1 MQVFNGV
8 SWLSPVLLSLIFWTT
23 ASVAAPAQAQ
33 DVADTESSALLQ
45 LVQVDQQLGEI
56 LALSALHDQDN
67 NPDNKSGEVSQD
79 SISQHRLNE
88 RALELLKRLVA
99 LTEQASASTAD
110 NHAQQELIEA
120 LEVRY
125 AQQDVYFIDRIEALK
140 RAATALANASERLSG
155 TEAVLRQVLYLTVS
169 EQRLRILEL
178 NIDLIAARQK
188 ININT
193 DDLRDAVTRSVTAYA
208 EVLMGD
214 VQFRSRLRT
223 SLLEQQRIVTDNAEI
238 ISALQLQ
245 SQRIQWASQQLQRVA
260 KLMTRLELDSSSVR
274 AVLLKQSGPVS
285 VSMLDGQVLDG
296 VVREVIASLQKW
308 LRENAVD
315 ALVSLLL
322 LLGILV
328 ITRIIARFTR
338 AAVRRALESRGSR
351 VSVLL
356 RDVAVSISG
365 GVVITVGVLVALHQV
380 GISLA
385 PMLAGLGVAGFI
397 IGFALQDTLGN
408 FAAGAM
414 ILAYRPFDT
423 DDFIEVAGVQG
434 TVKNMNIVSTTITTS
449 DNKLLVVPNS
459 KIWGS
464 VINNYTGQHARRVD
478 LVFGIS
484 YSADIERAEAILKE
498 LVDECPTVLPSP
510 EPIIRL
516 HHLGESSVDFI
527 CRPWVKTADYWDTH
541 WRLTKAVKLRFDA
554 EGIEIPFPQRDVH
567 HHFPEGRAPA

>member
-1 MQVFNGV
+1 MQVFNRV
-8 SWLSPVLLSLIFWTT
+8 SCLQLAFLGLVCWMMASL
-23 ASVAAPAQAQ
+23 AAPAQAQ
-33 DVADTESSALLQ
+33 EAADAEPSAL
-45 LVQVDQQLGEI
+45 VQIAQFDQQLAEI
-56 LALSALHDQDN
+56 LALAALHDQGN

-99 LTEQASASTAD
+99 LTEQASASAAD
-110 NHAQQELIEA
+110 NLGQQELIEA
-120 LEVRY
+120 LEVRH
-125 AQQDVYFIDRIEALK
+125 AQQDVYFIGRIEALE

-169 EQRLRILEL
+169 EQRLRVLEL
-178 NIDLIAARQK
+178 NIDLIAARQA

-193 DDLRDAVTRSVTAYA
+193 DDLRGAVTRSVTAYA
-208 EVLMGD
+208 EVLMGE

-223 SLLEQQRIVTDNAEI
+223 ALLEQQRIVTDNAEI

-260 KLMTRLELDSSSVR
+260 KLMTRLDLDSSSVR
-274 AVLLKQSGPVS
+274 ALLLKQSGPVS

-296 VVREVIASLQKW
+296 VVREVLTSLQKW

-423 DDFIEVAGVQG
+423 DDFVEVAGVQG

-449 DNKLLVVPNS
+449 DNKLLVVPNR
-459 KIWGS
+459 K
-464 VINNYTGQHARRVD
+464 
-478 LVFGIS
+478 FG
-484 YSADIERAEAILKE
+484 
-498 LVDECPTVLPSP
+498 
-510 EPIIRL
+510 
-516 HHLGESSVDFI
+516 
-527 CRPWVKTADYWDTH
+527 
-541 WRLTKAVKLRFDA
+541 AV
-554 EGIEIPFPQRDVH
+554 
-567 HHFPEGRAPA
+567 

>member
-1 MQVFNGV
+1 MSVIGV
-8 SWLSPVLLSLIFWTT
+8 SR
-23 ASVAAPAQAQ
+23 AAQALVVRLIIWALASYVLSVHAQ
-33 DVADTESSALLQ
+33 ETVADESSL
-45 LVQVDQQLGEI
+45 LVQLRQLDQQLADVAS
-56 LALSALHDQDN
+56 LAELLYSQSSD
-67 NPDNKSGEVSQD
+67 SEVSQD
-79 SISQHRLNE
+79 SISRHRLNE
-88 RALELLKRLVA
+88 RTLELLKRLVTI
-99 LTEQASASTAD
+99 TEQASAAGD
-110 NHAQQELIEA
+110 NSAGQLELIEA
-120 LEVRY
+120 LDARH
-125 AQQDVYFIDRIEALK
+125 ATQDAYFTSRIEILE
-140 RAATALANASERLSG
+140 RAVTELANASERLIG
-155 TEAVLRQVLYLTVS
+155 TEAILRQVLYLTVS
-169 EQRLRILEL
+169 EQRLLILEL
-178 NIDLIAARQK
+178 NADLIDARRSLQ
-188 ININT
+188 INT
-193 DDLRDAVTRSVTAYA
+193 DDLDQAVRRSVTAYA

-214 VQFRSRLRT
+214 IQFRGRLRT
-223 SLLEQQRIVTDNAEI
+223 ALLEQQRLVTENAEI
-238 ISALQLQ
+238 IGALQLQ

-260 KLMTRLELDSSSVR
+260 KLMTRMDLDSSAVR
-274 AVLLKQSGPVS
+274 ALLLKQSGSVS
-285 VSMLDGQVLDG
+285 VSMLDAKVLDDILK
-296 VVREVIASLQKW
+296 EVLKSLQKW

-315 ALVSLLL
+315 TVVSLLL

-328 ITRIIARFTR
+328 VTRIIARFTR

-423 DDFIEVAGVQG
+423 DDFVEVAGVQG

-541 WRLTKAVKLRFDA
+541 WQLTKAVKLRFDA

-567 HHFPEGRAPA
+567 HHFPEGKAPA

>member
-1 MQVFNGV
+1 MSVIGV
-8 SWLSPVLLSLIFWTT
+8 SR
-23 ASVAAPAQAQ
+23 AAQALVVRLIIWALASYVLSVHAQ
-33 DVADTESSALLQ
+33 ETVADESSL
-45 LVQVDQQLGEI
+45 LVQLRQLDQQLADVAS
-56 LALSALHDQDN
+56 LAELLYSQSSD
-67 NPDNKSGEVSQD
+67 SEVSQD
-79 SISQHRLNE
+79 SISRHRLNE
-88 RALELLKRLVA
+88 RTLELLKRLVTI
-99 LTEQASASTAD
+99 TEQASAAGD
-110 NHAQQELIEA
+110 NSAGQLELIEA
-120 LEVRY
+120 LDARH
-125 AQQDVYFIDRIEALK
+125 ATQDAYFTSRIEILE
-140 RAATALANASERLSG
+140 RAVTELANASERLIG
-155 TEAVLRQVLYLTVS
+155 TEAILRQVLYLTVS
-169 EQRLRILEL
+169 EQRLLILEL
-178 NIDLIAARQK
+178 NADLIDARRSLQ
-188 ININT
+188 INT
-193 DDLRDAVTRSVTAYA
+193 DDLDQAVRRSVTAYA

-214 VQFRSRLRT
+214 IQFRGRLRT
-223 SLLEQQRIVTDNAEI
+223 ALLEQQRLVTENAEI
-238 ISALQLQ
+238 IGALQLQ

-260 KLMTRLELDSSSVR
+260 KLMTRMDLDSSAVR
-274 AVLLKQSGPVS
+274 ALLLKQSGSVS
-285 VSMLDGQVLDG
+285 VSMLDAKVLDDILK
-296 VVREVIASLQKW
+296 EVLKSLQKW

-315 ALVSLLL
+315 TVVSLLL

-328 ITRIIARFTR
+328 VTRIIARFTR

-423 DDFIEVAGVQG
+423 DDFVEVAGIQG

-541 WRLTKAVKLRFDA
+541 WQLTKAVKLRFDA

-567 HHFPEGRAPA
+567 HHFPEGKAPA